1 MTTTSRPTPAPGP
14 ASTKSGRGPWQP
26 GIAVSALVGV
36 VAMGLAIAVAEL
48 VSALGVWLG
57 WLSSAS
63 SAITSLGNT
72 FIKLTPEWLK
82 EYAIRTFGSHDKD
95 ALRVGMYVT
104 LLIVALIIGVVAK
117 FSPRIAAGITVVLI
131 AVTLAA
137 IFTTTGVIAFDALP
151 IIVGGAVGI
160 YLLVTVF
167 RRTVDPQLLAFSR
180 PSGKA
185 SVAGTSRV
193 VTTDT
198 TTSGAPAIETIA
210 PADGEIYDSKPGSS
224 GDAHPMA
231 LAGRSGKAVGAAT
244 PARSGM
250 DRRQFFRLAAIG
262 AVVAIAAGAISR
274 WIPSTAAVTASRAA
288 AIVPKP
294 SSTQAIPA
302 GVDFKIDGITP
313 YVTPTDGFYRVD
325 TAFVPPNVTS
335 QEWGLKIHGLVDNEI
350 SINYADLVARPQ
362 IERTITLTCVSN
374 PVGGDYAGNATWI
387 GARID
392 DLLKEAGPNGGA
404 DCVLCTSK
412 DGFTLTAPL
421 DALTDGRDAMLAVA
435 MNGEVLPIA
444 HGFPVRMVVPGLYGY
459 VSATKWVVDMKLSKF
474 SQESAYWTQR
484 GWADHG
490 PIKTA
495 TRIDVPKAF
504 AQFPAGDV
512 MIGGV
517 AWAQHRGINKV
528 EVQVDDG
535 PWVAAELA
543 GDASID
549 TWRQWKYTWKAT
561 SGTHSVQARATDG
574 TGAVQ
579 TSTVADVLP
588 NGASGY
594 DSRSIVIN

>member
-1 MTTTSRPTPAPGP
+1 MTTTSRPTPLPGP
-14 ASTKSGRGPWQP
+14 ASTESRRPWQP

-36 VAMGLAIAVAEL
+36 VAMGLAIAIAEFI
-48 VSALGVWLG
+48 SAVGVWLG

-117 FSPRIAAGITVVLI
+117 YSPRIAAGVTVLLI
-131 AVTLAA
+131 LVTLAA

-167 RRTVDPQLLAFSR
+167 RRTVAPEYLPRLR
-180 PSGKA
+180 P
-185 SVAGTSRV
+185 AGTASDAGATRP
-193 VTTDT
+193 VTTM
-198 TTSGAPAIETIA
+198 SPANAPAIETIRPGA
-210 PADGEIYDSKPGSS
+210 PDGDLYDPKLGSS

-231 LAGRSGKAVGAAT
+231 LAGTGARPAT
-244 PARSGM
+244 PVRSGM

-262 AVVAIAAGAISR
+262 AVVAVAAGAISR
-274 WIPSTAAVTASRAA
+274 WIPSTAAVSASRAA

-294 SSTQAIPA
+294 SSTQTIP
-302 GVDFKIDGITP
+302 GGLDFKINGITP
-313 YVTPTDGFYRVD
+313 YMTANSGFYRVD

-335 QEWGLKIHGLVDNEI
+335 QEWGLKVHGLVDKEI

-374 PVGGDYAGNATWI
+374 PVGGHYAGNATWI

-421 DALTDGRDAMLAVA
+421 DALMDGRDAMLAVA
-435 MNGEVLPIA
+435 MNGEVLPID

-474 SQESAYWTQR
+474 SDESAYWTQR

-517 AWAQHRGINKV
+517 AWAQHRGVNKV
-528 EVQVDDG
+528 EVQIDDG

-543 GDASID
+543 GDVSID

-561 SGTHSVQARATDG
+561 KGTHSVQARTTDG

-579 TSTVADVLP
+579 TATVADVLP

>member
-1 MTTTSRPTPAPGP
+1 MTTTSRPTPAPGS
-14 ASTKSGRGPWQP
+14 ASTASVRRPWQP

-36 VAMGLAIAVAEL
+36 VAMALAIAVAEL
-48 VSALGVWLG
+48 ISALGVWLG

-104 LLIVALIIGVVAK
+104 LLIVALIIGVIARY
-117 FSPRIAAGITVVLI
+117 SPRIAAVVTVLLVV
-131 AVTLAA
+131 VTLAA
-137 IFTTTGVIAFDALP
+137 IFTTTGVVAFDALP

-167 RRTVDPQLLAFSR
+167 RRTVDPEILTVSR
-180 PSGKA
+180 PSLSA
-185 SVAGTSRV
+185 SGSDISRPVTSDASASTMAV
-193 VTTDT
+193 EP
-198 TTSGAPAIETIA
+198 G
-210 PADGEIYDSKPGSS
+210 PADGDLYDPKLGSS
-224 GDAHPMA
+224 GDSHPMA
-231 LAGRSGKAVGAAT
+231 LAGRWST
-244 PARSGM
+244 PVTSLRSGM

-262 AVVAIAAGAISR
+262 AVVAVATGAISR
-274 WIPSTAAVTASRAA
+274 WIPSTAAVSASRAK

-294 SSTQAIPA
+294 SSTQTIPA
-302 GVDFKIDGITP
+302 GVDFKINGITP
-313 YVTPTDGFYRVD
+313 YVTANSGFYRVD
-325 TAFVPPNVTS
+325 TAFVPPNVTAE
-335 QEWGLKIHGLVDNEI
+335 EWGLKIHGLVDKEI
-350 SINYADLVARPQ
+350 SINYADLVKRPQ

-374 PVGGDYAGNATWI
+374 PVGGNYAGNATWI

-421 DALTDGRDAMLAVA
+421 DALTDGRDAILAVA
-435 MNGEVLPIA
+435 MNGQVLPID

-474 SQESAYWTQR
+474 SDESAYWTQR

-495 TRIDVPKAF
+495 ARIDVPKAF

-512 MIGGV
+512 VLGGV

-535 PWVAAELA
+535 PWMAAELA
-543 GDASID
+543 GDVSID

-561 SGTHSVQARATDG
+561 KGTHSVQARATDG

-579 TSTVADVLP
+579 TSKVADVIP